1 MDLYLI
7 TGFLGAG
14 KTTFLKNFL
23 HLFSEQKVF
32 LLINEFGK
40 EGVDGDL
47 LRELNATMEEIS
59 NGSIFCACK
68 INKFEEELDRLSLVQ
83 PDVVIIEAS
92 GISDPTN
99 IRKILDKPEYA
110 EIQYKGS
117 ICIADGARLHKVIRS
132 ARVVAKQIRI
142 SSLILINKYDLID
155 DEMVGEVQ
163 KQIQEINPIA
173 TIKATK
179 FGAIE
184 KDWLSYVKSDIEI
197 ESDLEGRD
205 IALQKSM
212 IVLKEDVDFESVKGL
227 LTYIAE
233 GTYRIKGFVEIKGSI
248 YLANC
253 VGGYVTLE
261 PYQGEYSSVQKL
273 VALAGP
279 GMSLRKTIKGALTFY
294 EYMIEKVIYD

>member
-23 HLFSEQKVF
+23 HLFTDKKVF

-47 LRELNATMEEIS
+47 LRELNTTMEEIS

-68 INKFEEELDRLSLVQ
+68 INKFEEELDKLPSIN

-99 IRKILDKPEYA
+99 IRKILDKSNYEG
-110 EIQYKGS
+110 IHYKGS
-117 ICIADGARLHKVIRS
+117 ICVVDGARLHKVIHS

-142 SSLILINKYDLID
+142 SSLIVLNKFDLID
-155 DEMVGEVQ
+155 DSIAKEVEQ
-163 KQIQEINPIA
+163 KILEINPIA
-173 TIKATK
+173 TIKQTT
-179 FGAIE
+179 FGAVDKE
-184 KDWLSYVKSDIEI
+184 WLSYVKSEMEI
-197 ESDLEGRD
+197 ETVLEARD
-205 IALQKSM
+205 ITLQKSM
-212 IVLKEDVDFESVKGL
+212 IVLKEEVDYESIKGL

-233 GTYRIKGFVEIKGSI
+233 GTYRIKGFVKIKEAV

-261 PYQGEYSSVQKL
+261 PYEGTYSSLQKL

-279 GMSLRKTIKGALTFY
+279 GMSLRKTLKGALAIY
-294 EYMIEKVIYD
+294 ENIIEEILHD